1 MCSQAIPTLTCSTRV
16 TGRRTHRSSSQRY
29 RSAQVDRNN
38 AITDWAEAELK
49 RVHAAGFSD
58 RPFTVL
64 RTWADPRMVDPALE
78 PTRRPANMC
87 YAGVP
92 VKANRSAHGIAAA
105 CTLRNWLGMWSL
117 RHAQTRAEPHLA
129 RIHCPALVINAEQD
143 TGVYPVG
150 RAAHLRGAGQHRQ
163 IAMLD
168 RHRPLLHHP
177 GSAQREGRYH
187 RQVDREAVALRVL
200 AHFVPGDKVIGFLA
214 PETDWLDIRYC
225 AEDDDDTFYRELPDA
240 EVIWHVL
247 RPISGADLQM
257 APKLRLVHK
266 MGAGV
271 NTIDVETATRLGIAV
286 ANMPGANAPS
296 VAEGTVLLMLAALRR
311 LLELDRA
318 TREGKGWPSDPT
330 LGETVRDIGGC
341 TVGLIGY
348 GNIAK
353 SVETIVAAM
362 GARVLHTSTRDD
374 GHPGWR
380 SLPDLLAASD
390 IVSLHLPLTD
400 KTAGMLD
407 RAALAQMKPDAV
419 LVNTSRGGVIDE
431 EALVEAL
438 RTGGLAAAGLDVFAV
453 EPVAPDN
460 PLLSLDNVVLTPHV
474 TWYTVDTMRRY
485 LAEAVDNCRRLR
497 DGRDLRNVVNS
508 RE

>member
-1 MCSQAIPTLTCSTRV
+1 
-16 TGRRTHRSSSQRY
+16 
-29 RSAQVDRNN
+29 
-38 AITDWAEAELK
+38 
-49 RVHAAGFSD
+49 
-58 RPFTVL
+58 
-64 RTWADPRMVDPALE
+64 
-78 PTRRPANMC
+78 
-87 YAGVP
+87 
-92 VKANRSAHGIAAA
+92 
-105 CTLRNWLGMWSL
+105 
-117 RHAQTRAEPHLA
+117 
-129 RIHCPALVINAEQD
+129 
-143 TGVYPVG
+143 
-150 RAAHLRGAGQHRQ
+150 
-163 IAMLD
+163 
-168 RHRPLLHHP
+168 
-177 GSAQREGRYH
+177 
-187 RQVDREAVALRVL
+187 VDREALALRVL
-200 AHFVPGDKVIGFLA
+200 AHFVPGDKVAEFLA

-247 RPISGADLQM
+247 RPISGADLEK

-271 NTIDVETATRLGIAV
+271 NTIDVDTATRLSVAV

-311 LLELDRA
+311 LPELDRA
-318 TREGKGWPSDPT
+318 TREGRGWPSDPS

-341 TVGLIGY
+341 TVGVIGY

-380 SLPDLLAASD
+380 PLPELLAESD

-400 KTAGMLD
+400 ETAGMLNG
-407 RAALAQMKPDAV
+407 AALARMKPDAV
-419 LVNTSRGGVIDE
+419 LVNTSRGAVIDE
-431 EALVEAL
+431 PALVDAL

-453 EPVAPDN
+453 EPIAPDN
-460 PLLSLDNVVLTPHV
+460 PLLTLDNVVLTPHV

-485 LAEAVDNCRRLR
+485 LAEAVDNCRRIR
-497 DGRDLRNVVNS
+497 DGLELANVVNAPGLS
-508 RE
+508 AGRR